1 MSEPN
6 ANAAA
11 ARFRTAGP
19 GDLETLLPLV
29 REFWVIERLAF
40 VEPAV
45 RRALSG
51 ILASPA
57 FGRVVAIE
65 LESQP
70 IGYYVLTLGYSLEHG
85 GRDAFV
91 DELYLRD
98 AWRSRGIGARALAHA
113 AELCEQLG
121 VGALHLEVDHVNPRA
136 RALYERNG
144 FAAHG
149 RALMTRRLRR

>member
-1 MSEPN
+1 VS
-6 ANAAA
+6 AV
-11 ARFRTAGP
+11 FRVAGP

-45 RRALSG
+45 RRALAG
-51 ILASPA
+51 ILANPA

-70 IGYYVLTLGYSLEHG
+70 IGYYVLTLGYSLEHL

-91 DELYLRD
+91 DELYLREAHRD
-98 AWRSRGIGARALAHA
+98 QGIGLRALEHA
-113 AELCEQLG
+113 AELCAQLG

-144 FAAHG
+144 FVAHD
-149 RALMTRRLRR
+149 RALLTRKITR

>member
-1 MSEPN
+1 MS
-6 ANAAA
+6 AV
-11 ARFRTAGP
+11 FRVAGP

-45 RRALSG
+45 RRALAG
-51 ILASPA
+51 ILANPA

-70 IGYYVLTLGYSLEHG
+70 IGYYVLTLGYSLEHL

-91 DELYLRD
+91 DELYLREAHRD
-98 AWRSRGIGARALAHA
+98 QGIGLRALEHA
-113 AELCEQLG
+113 AELCAQLG

-144 FAAHG
+144 FVAHD
-149 RALMTRRLRR
+149 RALMTRKITR

>member
-1 MSEPN
+1 MS
-6 ANAAA
+6 AV
-11 ARFRTAGP
+11 FRVAGP

-45 RRALSG
+45 RRALAG
-51 ILASPA
+51 ILANPA

-70 IGYYVLTLGYSLEHG
+70 IGYYVLTLGYSLEHL

-91 DELYLRD
+91 DELYLREAHRD
-98 AWRSRGIGARALAHA
+98 QGIGLRALEHA
-113 AELCEQLG
+113 AELCAQLG

-144 FAAHG
+144 FVAHD
-149 RALMTRRLRR
+149 RALLTRKITR

>member
-1 MSEPN
+1 VS
-6 ANAAA
+6 AV
-11 ARFRTAGP
+11 FRVAGP

-45 RRALSG
+45 RRALAG
-51 ILASPA
+51 ILANPA

-70 IGYYVLTLGYSLEHG
+70 IGYYVLTLGYSLEHL

-91 DELYLRD
+91 DELYLREAHRD
-98 AWRSRGIGARALAHA
+98 QGIGLRALEHA
-113 AELCEQLG
+113 AELCAQLG

-144 FAAHG
+144 FVAHD
-149 RALMTRRLRR
+149 RALMTRKITR